1 MPRDDR
7 EQNFEKALT
16 RNLQSSFAASNPSAP
31 SADCLDAEVLAA
43 FHDRLLD
50 PEEMASRKQHIAVCR
65 RCQEILVQ
73 LEATDEIPVEADRD
87 LLLDAGAITVGT
99 LEPASEGLHVPA
111 TSAAASAGAAVAPVP
126 VAEPDAAKKGP
137 ITITTL
143 KHPPSLE
150 RPKMVRWVALVGA
163 LAAGL
168 LFWIAFRERAPK
180 SFELAK
186 NQQQR
191 SVPDAQ
197 LQPPSTASAPAA
209 APSTADSLSQPSQQ
223 SQRAQP
229 SQKSESSRAEALSS
243 PPLPKSNS
251 TEISR
256 AVAGRSGAPV
266 LQKKETAPEELLK
279 QLQAPALVTNQ
290 KPASVVEDS
299 AIAMAAK
306 RPPEGLA
313 ADLKRQLDLRS
324 ATPKAASGNA
334 PPSNPGEVLPATP
347 PPARAKVVPDYTRDS
362 AAAEPQGALTEVANV
377 SAPPT
382 AAQLSVSGRALSS
395 LAPLSVPAPGGTT
408 LWRIGQAGMIQ
419 RSSDSGATWSIQPSG
434 VVADL
439 IAGSAYNDQVC
450 WLVGRAGTIL
460 RTIDGG
466 ATWQKIT
473 APTSVD
479 LVSVFA
485 INAQSAT
492 ITDDAAH
499 SYQTS
504 SAGARWSR
512 TLLSPHQ

>member
-7 EQNFEKALT
+7 EQNFEKALA

-50 PEEMASRKQHIAVCR
+50 PEEMASRKQHIAGCP

-87 LLLDAGAITVGT
+87 LLLDAGAITMGT

-111 TSAAASAGAAVAPVP
+111 TSAVASAGAAIAPVP
-126 VAEPDAAKKGP
+126 VAEPDAAKKAP
-137 ITITTL
+137 ITTL
-143 KHPPSLE
+143 KPPPSLE

-197 LQPPSTASAPAA
+197 PQPPSPASAPAA
-209 APSTADSLSQPSQQ
+209 AGSTADSLSQPSQQ

-229 SQKSESSRAEALSS
+229 PQKSESSRAEALNS
-243 PPLPKSNS
+243 PTPLPKSNS
-251 TEISR
+251 IEVSG
-256 AVAGRSGAPV
+256 AVAGRSGAPA

-279 QLQAPALVTNQ
+279 QLQAPALVTSQ

-324 ATPKAASGNA
+324 ATPKAANGNA
-334 PPSNPGEVLPATP
+334 PSSNPGEVLPATP
-347 PPARAKVVPDYTRDS
+347 PPARAKVVPGYTRDS
-362 AAAEPQGALTEVANV
+362 AAEPQGALTEVANV

-450 WLVGRAGTIL
+450 WLVGRSGTIL
-460 RTIDGG
+460 RTTDGG

-512 TLLSPHQ
+512 TLLSPHP